1 MKKSICHVCG
11 KIKKP
16 YMVFLDSDVLSI
28 IKYQN
33 AREKGEICQRC
44 DQYYAMTGKFKDA
57 TKEEFEI
64 AKKSVWF
71 ANMVQKWWEKE
82 QELEFD
88 LIAICCDYSE
98 LTIEE
103 LKTDYSEDYDA
114 ILEVVDESVYD
125 GEEEKNNDILNCFI
139 ERLGQETTILEVE
152 ENKRYIVQNF

>member
-64 AKKSVWF
+64 AKKSAWF

-88 LIAICCDYSE
+88 EAKGDIESVNMRSWEGTELIASWCRDELSE
-98 LTIEE
+98 SLA
-103 LKTDYSEDYDA
+103 KGK
-114 ILEVVDESVYD
+114 V
-125 GEEEKNNDILNCFI
+125 K
-139 ERLGQETTILEVE
+139 
-152 ENKRYIVQNF
+152 K